1 MKKIFL
7 AIAVGCVLCSMATG
21 CGSSVNAQ
29 PNNIAYTETET
40 TGGSLVLME
49 TGVSTEADTVS
60 ATDIF
65 ETAGLNLSNV
75 KTVSVLSVAEDNEDG
90 DEEFAVQVYT
100 DAQKKINEFSY
111 SYEYAFDGG
120 KYKLEVSDNL
130 KKNISARNC
139 EWMSS
144 YSEVTSCLDGTKYPQ
159 ECVTIDCSINDR
171 YEMVYIHVEN
181 PMYGD
186 DMIQLEDRYYIK
198 DNMSGTLDVIAV
210 SIMRDTAV
218 YGDGAMPV
226 TKKYLADLKA
236 DIYAEFCR

>member
-1 MKKIFL
+1 MKKTFL
-7 AIAVGCVLCSMATG
+7 AAAVGCVLCSMATG

-29 PNNIAYTETET
+29 PSNIIYTETET

-49 TGVSTEADTVS
+49 TGVSTEADTAVT
-60 ATDIF
+60 ADIF
-65 ETAGLNLSNV
+65 ETNGLNLSNV
-75 KTVSVLSVAEDNEDG
+75 KTVSVLSVADDNGDG
-90 DEEFAVQVYT
+90 DEEFAVQVYA

-139 EWMSS
+139 EWMTSC
-144 YSEVTSCLDGTKYPQ
+144 SEVLGCLDGTKYPQ

-171 YEMVYIHVEN
+171 YEMIYIRIEN

-186 DMIQLEDRYYIK
+186 DKIQLEDRYYIK
-198 DNMSGTLDVIAV
+198 DNMGGTLDAVAV
-210 SIMRDTAV
+210 SIVRDTAV

-226 TKKYLADLKA
+226 TKKYLADLKD